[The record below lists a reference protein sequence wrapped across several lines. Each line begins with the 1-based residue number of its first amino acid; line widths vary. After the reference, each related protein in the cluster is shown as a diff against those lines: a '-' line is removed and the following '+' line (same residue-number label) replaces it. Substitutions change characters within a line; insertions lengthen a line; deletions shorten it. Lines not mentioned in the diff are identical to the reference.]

1 MSNKRFEMHEIRQVL
16 VQMRLGATDRAI
28 AHSGLMGRKKLA
40 QVRKQAA
47 AQGLLDNKTPLPDD
61 SVLAPVFGTPRSRP
75 AIESSVL
82 PWKDLILKWHR
93 DKVPGT
99 AIYAAL
105 VRNHHYQGTYSSV
118 RRFLQTYAQEPDG
131 ESATVMLDFEPGE
144 AGQVDFGLGPRLP
157 DPKTG
162 QMVTTWI
169 FVMTLCFSR
178 HQYAEIVFDQTVRT
192 WCGLFRRAF
201 DDLGGVVRKVIID
214 NPKCAI
220 TKACYYDPVVQ
231 RSFGELAEG
240 YSFRISPCPVR
251 DPAKKGRVEAGVKYV
266 KGNFLPLRTFRD
278 LADANRQLREWVL
291 ETAGTR
297 SHGTTRRQP
306 FSHYLQSEKPFLK
319 PLPDRPV
326 EIYVWKRFQTA
337 PGNCHLLV
345 EDNFYSFPYTLVGKE
360 LWAKISDTMV
370 GIYEG
375 YELKASHVRL
385 LGCREKRTVPGHVPP
400 KAQAFLLRD
409 HAWCLKRAAAVGP
422 ACLKAVETLFDDKI
436 LDNLRGVQGILSFE
450 EKNGA
455 GRLEAACERAL
466 AYGSPRYHTIK
477 TILNRA
483 LDTHPVAEAISRL
496 PEIYRSGQTRFT
508 RTSSPTP
515 PPSSPIQKEVCP

>member
-496 PEIYRSGQTRFT
+496 PEIYRSGQTRFA

>member
-28 AHSGLMGRKKLA
+28 AQSGLMGRKKLA
-40 QVRKQAA
+40 QLRKLAA

-75 AIESSVL
+75 AVESSVL
-82 PWKDLILKWHR
+82 PWKDLILEWHR
-93 DKVPGT
+93 DKVSGT

-144 AGQVDFGLGPRLP
+144 AVQVDFGLGPRLP

-162 QMVTTWI
+162 QLVTTWI

-201 DDLGGVVRKVIID
+201 EDLGGVVRKVIID

-278 LADANRQLREWVL
+278 LADANRQLQEWVL

-319 PLPDRPV
+319 PLPDRAV
-326 EIYVWKRFQTA
+326 EIYVWKRFKTA

-360 LWAKISDTMV
+360 VWAKTSDTMV
-370 GIYEG
+370 WIYEG
-375 YELKASHVRL
+375 YDLRASHVRL

-422 ACLKAVETLFDDKI
+422 ACLKAVEALFDDKI

-466 AYGSPRYHTIK
+466 AYGEPRYTTIK
-477 TILNRA
+477 LILNRA
-483 LDTHPVAEAISRL
+483 LDTQPVAEAISRL
-496 PEIYRSGQTRFT
+496 PEIYRSGQTRFA